1 MLNNYSFF
9 TMKDFRK
16 ATLSVIVA
24 IFLAIWPSGKIISS
38 KADSQKEESFVWLFF
53 QTSDFIEYL

>member
-1 MLNNYSFF
+1 
-9 TMKDFRK
+9 MKDFRK

-53 QTSDFIEYL
+53 QTSDFIGYW

>member
-38 KADSQKEESFVWLFF
+38 KADS
-53 QTSDFIEYL
+53 